1 MSYFSGYELL
11 LLFCRVQ
18 KGKHAAKSN
27 VCRVLAHPSTRQTLT
42 FAVCLTPTHGK
53 GHDVRGPLGMH

>member
-1 MSYFSGYELL
+1 MSYFRGFYRF

-18 KGKHAAKSN
+18 KVRHTAKPN
-27 VCRVLAHPSTRQTLT
+27 VCRVPNPSTRQTLT

-53 GHDVRGPLGMH
+53 GHDVRGPLGTY

>member
-18 KGKHAAKSN
+18 KGKHTAKSN
-27 VCRVLAHPSTRQTLT
+27 VCRVPNPSTRQTLT

-53 GHDVRGPLGMH
+53 GHDVRGPLETH

>member
-18 KGKHAAKSN
+18 KGKHTAKSN
-27 VCRVLAHPSTRQTLT
+27 VCRVPNSSTQQTLT

-53 GHDVRGPLGMH
+53 GHDVRGPLGTR